1 MHSNNKTQ
9 KAANQFY
16 SRLGYRVNYGKAFA
30 TSTIVSGRAI
40 KAGRLKLAIDGSHHW
55 IILFLYPLF
64 SHLKMLLIEYS
75 SRAFRFRG
83 TSANKVTCK
92 VIHATRLTH
101 RL

>member
-55 IILFLYPLF
+55 IILFF
-64 SHLKMLLIEYS
+64 VS
-75 SRAFRFRG
+75 SFLAPENASDRIFKPRISLSR
-83 TSANKVTCK
+83 NECQ
-92 VIHATRLTH
+92 
-101 RL
+101 